1 MQAHCMQQFLILLVA
16 LAAAYSIMVSVC
28 VSGRMTR
35 QTRHV
40 IRWPV
45 MALGGLACWA
55 LLRTVEGD
63 WSMSAVDVGH
73 AVTVIAGG
81 VILAISPRIRT

>member
-1 MQAHCMQQFLILLVA
+1 MHCAQQILILLVA
-16 LAAAYSIMVSVC
+16 LAATYSIMVTVC

-35 QTRHV
+35 RTRHL

-45 MALGGLACWA
+45 TMLGGLACWA

-63 WSMSAVDVGH
+63 WSMSAIDISH
-73 AVTVIAGG
+73 AATV
-81 VILAISPRIRT
+81 VIGATMLAIMPKIPT

>member
-1 MQAHCMQQFLILLVA
+1 MQAQCMQQFLILLVA
-16 LAAAYSIMVSVC
+16 LAASYSIMVAVC

-63 WSMSAVDVGH
+63 WSMSAVDVAH
-73 AVTVIAGG
+73 AATVITGG
-81 VILAISPRIRT
+81 LVLAVSPRIRT

>member
-1 MQAHCMQQFLILLVA
+1 MHCGQQVLIILVA
-16 LAAAYSIMVSVC
+16 LAATYSIMVSVC

-63 WSMSAVDVGH
+63 WSMSAIDMSH

-81 VILAISPRIRT
+81 VILAVMPRIPT